1 MQRTGKGDK
10 NVWRERERH
19 KYSTEQDP
27 VVDTSWEN
35 TNKILNLC
43 PFFWPKTYKDLSIFV
58 CDHCLQNAISKLI
71 LN

>member
-43 PFFWPKTYKDLSIFV
+43 PFFFFFFGLRHIKI
-58 CDHCLQNAISKLI
+58 
-71 LN
+71 